1 MIGVQ
6 DDIETSLC
14 VMHHYLPMFFKR
26 ALNIY
31 RTLGREKFIQTKNS
45 SLVSEQQSLKI
56 NLKNAASLLSKK
68 SLKFTKNETP
78 HKQQISDQARDILRK
93 NMTLEYEFYE
103 FIKHR
108 LKAQIRYLKRKTFP
122 RNWCFDRTNYISE
135 YINLKN
141 S

>member
-14 VMHHYLPMFFKR
+14 VMDHYLPLFFKR

-31 RTLGREKFIQTKNS
+31 RTIGLEKFIQTENS
-45 SLVSEQQSLKI
+45 TSVSEQE
-56 NLKNAASLLSKK
+56 LLSKK

-78 HKQQISDQARDILRK
+78 HKQQVSEQARDILKK

-103 FIKHR
+103 FVKLR
-108 LKAQIRYLKRKTFP
+108 LKVQSDFLKQKMFP
-122 RNWCFDRTNYISE
+122 RSWCFNRI
-135 YINLKN
+135 KN
-141 S
+141 IDENIILNNS

>member
-14 VMHHYLPMFFKR
+14 VMDHYLPLFFKR

-31 RTLGREKFIQTKNS
+31 RTLGLEKFIQTENS
-45 SLVSEQQSLKI
+45 TSVSEQE
-56 NLKNAASLLSKK
+56 LLSKK

-78 HKQQISDQARDILRK
+78 HKQQVSEQARDILKK

-103 FIKHR
+103 FVKLR
-108 LKAQIRYLKRKTFP
+108 LKVQSDFLKQKMFP
-122 RNWCFDRTNYISE
+122 RNWCFNRINDIDE
-135 YINLKN
+135 YTILNN